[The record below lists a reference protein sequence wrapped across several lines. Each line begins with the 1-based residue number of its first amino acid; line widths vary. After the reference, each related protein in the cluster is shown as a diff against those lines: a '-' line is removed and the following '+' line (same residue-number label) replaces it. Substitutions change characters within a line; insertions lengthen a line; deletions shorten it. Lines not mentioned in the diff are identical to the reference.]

1 MILLIIRFYSNKGQL
16 NLSVN
21 EINSIAD
28 ISKTLFVSGSS
39 LLSPSSKIFVIAESR
54 CLKRFHLLD
63 LSCQRGFSLH
73 NDDWDSEGGSELLF
87 QYPDHNN
94 T

>member
-21 EINSIAD
+21 EVNSIVD
-28 ISKTLFVSGSS
+28 ISKTLFVSRSS
-39 LLSPSSKIFVIAESR
+39 LLSPSSKIFVIVDSL
-54 CLKRFHLLD
+54 CLKMVPL
-63 LSCQRGFSLH
+63 
-73 NDDWDSEGGSELLF
+73 
-87 QYPDHNN
+87 

>member
-1 MILLIIRFYSNKGQL
+1 MILLIIRFYSNKEQL
-16 NLSVN
+16 NLSIN
-21 EINSIAD
+21 EINSIVD
-28 ISKTLFVSGSS
+28 ISKTLFQDLVYCHRVAKS
-39 LLSPSSKIFVIAESR
+39 LLLLNHFVLR
-54 CLKRFHLLD
+54 WFHLLD

-73 NDDWDSEGGSELLF
+73 NDDWGSEGGSELLF